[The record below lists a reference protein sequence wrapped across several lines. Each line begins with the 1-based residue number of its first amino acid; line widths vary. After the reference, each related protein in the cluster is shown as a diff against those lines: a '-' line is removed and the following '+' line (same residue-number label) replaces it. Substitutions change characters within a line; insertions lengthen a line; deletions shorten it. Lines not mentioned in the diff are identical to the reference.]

1 MTFFSDS
8 SESAVNS
15 VKKTPTKY
23 KKMEVL
29 NDKTPGTSDGLVGA
43 TMGLKPLAN
52 LLQDVEKSY
61 VKGKNIARREQFG

>member
-1 MTFFSDS
+1 
-8 SESAVNS
+8 
-15 VKKTPTKY
+15 
-23 KKMEVL
+23 MEVL

-52 LLQDVEKSY
+52 LLQDVEKSC